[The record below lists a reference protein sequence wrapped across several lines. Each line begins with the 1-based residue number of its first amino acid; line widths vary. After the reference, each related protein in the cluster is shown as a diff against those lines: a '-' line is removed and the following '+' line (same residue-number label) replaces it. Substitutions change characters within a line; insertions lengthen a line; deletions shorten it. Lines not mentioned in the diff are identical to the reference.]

1 MDVDSVDDPSTR
13 GTSIEKSA
21 TESADG
27 NLTLGPA

>member
-1 MDVDSVDDPSTR
+1 MDVDSVNDPLSH